1 MLTYRRFELNDVVD
15 RIPIFGPTGV
25 ILADAPGNIGGGTKT
40 EIQAGLTLP
49 LDQVGLASGQLKA
62 QATWRDTRVVDP
74 LSAGTREISTLHP
87 IDWEVHFSHAVP
99 VWRMTWGI
107 DILGGFR
114 ERIFRL
120 TEIETKKLSPYVSL
134 FTEHRLAPDL
144 SLRVEF
150 SGITLR
156 NAKRIREVYVG
167 PRNLGRLNY
176 TDVRDLEWGGDI
188 MIRLRKTIG
197 G

>member
-1 MLTYRRFELNDVVD
+1 M
-15 RIPIFGPTGV
+15 
-25 ILADAPGNIGGGTKT
+25 
-40 EIQAGLTLP
+40 
-49 LDQVGLASGQLKA
+49 
-62 QATWRDTRVVDP
+62 
-74 LSAGTREISTLHP
+74 
-87 IDWEVHFSHAVP
+87 
-99 VWRMTWGI
+99 
-107 DILGGFR
+107 
-114 ERIFRL
+114 
-120 TEIETKKLSPYVSL
+120 SL